1 MKHVIEPAEFLR
13 SFYRDQIRR
22 LFDDTDALPVSFR
35 ISADHADARFAA
47 LRIDLAEPEAN
58 PAEPHLF
65 AQLGDT
71 IGKIEDIIFL
81 RF

>member
-35 ISADHADARFAA
+35 ISANYADTRFAA
-47 LRIDLAEPEAN
+47 VRIDLAEPEAN
-58 PAEPHLF
+58 PAETHLF
-65 AQLGDT
+65 AQLANA

-81 RF
+81 PF